1 MKEYVIDA
9 KNKRLGR
16 IASEIATL
24 LQGKQH
30 PEYNPRLGGNDKVI
44 VKNVK
49 QLVLTGTK
57 AKTKIYYRHTGP
69 LGHLKEKK
77 FEDVFQKNPAWVLKH
92 AVRLMLPK
100 NKLAAKM
107 LKRLIIEE

>member
-1 MKEYVIDA
+1 MEYVIDA
-9 KNKRLGR
+9 KNKKLGR
-16 IASEIATL
+16 LASEIAIL

-30 PEYNPRLGGNDKVI
+30 PNYNPRLGGQDKVI
-44 VKNVK
+44 VKNIR
-49 QLVLTGTK
+49 QMVLTGNK
-57 AKTKIYYRHTGP
+57 AKTKVYYRHSGP

-77 FEDVFQKNPAWVLKH
+77 FIDVFEKNPAWVLKH

-100 NKLAAKM
+100 NKLATKM